1 MITRIYTDN
10 QNIIYF
16 PYNIK
21 IYIEVPNSFEDYFEK
36 FGILNAF
43 NRENIVFEKKKNE
56 IDVSMLPLELEPDI
70 IEQFKR
76 LNGFD
81 DNNKIEQFIKNTFNS
96 IKFEEYAYNQVH
108 TFIKLYIS
116 QFEAFKGKLTFYDL
130 KGKDITEQ

>member
-1 MITRIYTDN
+1 
-10 QNIIYF
+10 
-16 PYNIK
+16 
-21 IYIEVPNSFEDYFEK
+21 
-36 FGILNAF
+36 
-43 NRENIVFEKKKNE
+43 
-56 IDVSMLPLELEPDI
+56 MLPLELEPDI